1 MEEKATPSAL
11 TEEDRQIILIIR
23 ELRRQLSLD
32 ELDISANTVS
42 WTDRFALRKAPPEY
56 IRFWL
61 GDVRLPVVLK
71 GKLSPEEWRPLL
83 ASGLIYFRIVGKK
96 TLRYLGELVILPFLV
111 IGIGSALILEASG
124 SGLGPS
130 QIFGLSLGLML
141 ATALIGAFLLGRKL
155 AWIRLKADQEA
166 SRLVGRD
173 QLRRSLEK
181 VDQIVGR
188 VASVQTILRFKPSLA
203 ERIRNLE

>member
-1 MEEKATPSAL
+1 MEETATPYPL
-11 TEEDRQIILIIR
+11 TEEDRQIILTIR
-23 ELRRQLSLD
+23 ELRRQLNID
-32 ELDISANTVS
+32 ESVVSANTVS
-42 WTDRFALRKAPPEY
+42 WTDQFFLRKTPPEY

-83 ASGLIYFRIVGKK
+83 ASGLIYFIIVSKK
-96 TLRYLGELVILPFLV
+96 TLRYVGEFVILPFMV
-111 IGIGSALILEASG
+111 VGIGSALIVQAFG
-124 SGLGPS
+124 FGPS
-130 QIFGLSLGLML
+130 QIVGFSLFLML
-141 ATALIGAFLLGRKL
+141 ATALVGVFVMGRQL

-166 SRLVGRD
+166 ARLVGRD

-181 VDQIVGR
+181 VDEIVGR
-188 VASVQTILRFKPSLA
+188 VASIQTILRLKPSLA